1 MKKFAMLLTALL
13 IAVMMFSMTACGG
26 KGGDTKGTTVTLS
39 KTELTLSEG
48 DTERLTATTSPADEA
63 VTFSSSDKEI
73 ASVSATGLVAA
84 LKEGTATITV
94 TVTSSGNTAT
104 CTVTVKAQPV
114 PALPS
119 GEHVVR
125 IDADTDFE
133 RNTSVKGTMTVKKA
147 NGITTVTYD
156 ETAARDTTWQNYIR
170 LFFDADT
177 DFSRKTKVGIM
188 LKGSNQTIWF
198 KILAKDTSVVLE
210 KEITASQTW
219 RQVEITI
226 PAAMRYKLSDLDAI
240 YINVPRPNESNK
252 GSGSV
257 AIGGVWFDGDAEA
270 TQAPTYNY
278 ADYTSVASLD
288 LSSWNQADD
297 DFDDNGI
304 ATGITEGMAVTGVY
318 ADNALKFTNNGV
330 NDWKKFNML
339 LPAGDYTEAKYLV
352 ITAMGTAGTYLK
364 GQVNYANN
372 FEFVKFDGTK
382 QYYFV
387 DVSDLT
393 LTEGGAISL
402 VPSYL
407 TGGATSAELTIY
419 SVEIMK

>member
-1 MKKFAMLLTALL
+1 M
-13 IAVMMFSMTACGG
+13 
-26 KGGDTKGTTVTLS
+26 
-39 KTELTLSEG
+39 
-48 DTERLTATTSPADEA
+48 
-63 VTFSSSDKEI
+63 
-73 ASVSATGLVAA
+73 
-84 LKEGTATITV
+84 
-94 TVTSSGNTAT
+94 
-104 CTVTVKAQPV
+104 
-114 PALPS
+114 
-119 GEHVVR
+119 
-125 IDADTDFE
+125 
-133 RNTSVKGTMTVKKA
+133 
-147 NGITTVTYD
+147 
-156 ETAARDTTWQNYIR
+156 
-170 LFFDADT
+170 
-177 DFSRKTKVGIM
+177 
-188 LKGSNQTIWF
+188 
-198 KILAKDTSVVLE
+198 
-210 KEITASQTW
+210 
-219 RQVEITI
+219 
-226 PAAMRYKLSDLDAI
+226 
-240 YINVPRPNESNK
+240 
-252 GSGSV
+252 
-257 AIGGVWFDGDAEA
+257 
-270 TQAPTYNY
+270 
-278 ADYTSVASLD
+278 D